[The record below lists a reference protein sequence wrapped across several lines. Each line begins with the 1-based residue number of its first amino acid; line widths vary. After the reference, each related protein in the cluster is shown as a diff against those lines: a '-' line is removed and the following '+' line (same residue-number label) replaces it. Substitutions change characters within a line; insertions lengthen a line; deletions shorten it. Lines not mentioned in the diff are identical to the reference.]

1 MCMAPQSSPRWH
13 SRPTERKIAFSSTYD
28 VGRKF
33 RPVLALGTEI
43 PYKGA
48 CKRSFRLRLS
58 SKEPLRCGMTEEE
71 IQVVV
76 NTLAS
81 NPMIGDLIVG
91 TGGFRKFR
99 VAGRGK
105 GKSGG
110 FRVVTFYS
118 NVTIP
123 VFLIDVFSKGDKE
136 NLSKAERNELRA
148 ISDALARYGRK
159 K

>member
-1 MCMAPQSSPRWH
+1 
-13 SRPTERKIAFSSTYD
+13 
-28 VGRKF
+28 
-33 RPVLALGTEI
+33 
-43 PYKGA
+43 
-48 CKRSFRLRLS
+48 
-58 SKEPLRCGMTEEE
+58 MTEEE

>member
-1 MCMAPQSSPRWH
+1 VQTVVQT
-13 SRPTERKIAFSSTYD
+13 PTFI
-28 VGRKF
+28 
-33 RPVLALGTEI
+33 
-43 PYKGA
+43 
-48 CKRSFRLRLS
+48 KRAARF
-58 SKEPLRCGMTEEE
+58 GMTEEE

-110 FRVVTFYS
+110 FRVVTFY
-118 NVTIP
+118 
-123 VFLIDVFSKGDKE
+123 
-136 NLSKAERNELRA
+136 
-148 ISDALARYGRK
+148 
-159 K
+159 